1 LFSGA
6 GGGSKGM
13 NAAQFLTI
21 FISAVFI
28 YNVILSRFLGLCSF
42 IAISKETRPA
52 LAMSLSVMFVT
63 TMSSIITWFI
73 YRFLLIPFNLTYL
86 RTISFIL
93 VIATFVQFVE
103 MVIRKISPP
112 MYRFFGIYLPLITVN
127 CAVLGVAV
135 LNVDM
140 FFVKEKAIPGS
151 FYYSVFQAICVGLG
165 YTMAMLLMS
174 GIRERL
180 DLCNV
185 PKAVKD
191 FPLAFIIASIMSLS
205 FLGFNGFR
213 F

>member
-1 LFSGA
+1 
-6 GGGSKGM
+6 M
-13 NAAQFLTI
+13 NIGQFLTI
-21 FISAVFI
+21 FIFSVFL

-42 IAISKETRPA
+42 IAISKETKPA
-52 LAMSLSVMFVT
+52 LAMSLAVMFVT
-63 TMSSIITWFI
+63 TMSSIITWLI
-73 YRFLLIPFNLTYL
+73 YRFLLVPFNLMYL
-86 RTISFIL
+86 RTICFIL

-112 MYRFFGIYLPLITVN
+112 LYRFFGIYLPLITVN

-140 FFVKEKAIPGS
+140 FFVNGKAVPGS
-151 FYYSVFQAICVGLG
+151 FFYAVFQGICVGLG
-165 YTMAMLLMS
+165 YTLAMLLMS

-180 DLCNV
+180 DFCHV
-185 PKAVKD
+185 PRAVKD

>member
-1 LFSGA
+1 
-6 GGGSKGM
+6 M

-42 IAISKETRPA
+42 VAISKETKPA
-52 LAMSLSVMFVT
+52 MAMSLSVMFVT

-73 YRFLLIPFNLTYL
+73 YKFLLIPFGLTYL

-112 MYRFFGIYLPLITVN
+112 LYRFFGIYLPLITVN

-140 FFVKEKAIPGS
+140 FFINGRATPGS
-151 FYYSVFQAICVGLG
+151 FYYSLFQGICVGLC
-165 YTMAMLLMS
+165 YALAMLLMS

-180 DLCNV
+180 DLCDV